1 MLMVVIFRNKIEKN
15 CIENH
20 HFSSKIVLDTL
31 FLPQKCSN
39 LHLVLLKLLNAQRV

>member
-1 MLMVVIFRNKIEKN
+1 MEKK

-31 FLPQKCSN
+31 FPTSKVLELTFSAIKIPKCTTG
-39 LHLVLLKLLNAQRV
+39 